1 MNKIVDQFNINV
13 KSVYELANFDRVVL
27 DFVINLILSQKN
39 VQGVNRLQI
48 NAAEN
53 AAKALENVRDHNSLR
68 SKYQTV
74 FNQCLV
80 LLVSYFGLAINDM
93 FNRYLTEFLKQG
105 LRLPNCG
112 KEEIKVSLTELE
124 AINYDVL
131 GNIGE
136 LVVSSKDI
144 SFQDMQSIPR
154 AFRDWLGYEPK
165 QDQDVNNIIVGQACR
180 HVIVHSGS
188 VVNKRLLNQ
197 IRNAT
202 PRELKPTFNENELLQ
217 FSPDEIEIVGKS
229 MIRYIEKLSSELGS
243 KLPPASANSNSAAS
257 DKSDF

>member
-1 MNKIVDQFNINV
+1 MNKIVEQFNINV
-13 KSVYELANFDRVVL
+13 ESVYELANFDRVVL
-27 DFVINLILSQKN
+27 DFVINLVLSQKN
-39 VQGVNRLQI
+39 VHGVNRLQI
-48 NAAEN
+48 NATEN
-53 AAKALENVRDHNSLR
+53 AAKALKNVRDHDSLR
-68 SKYQTV
+68 PKYQTV

-80 LLVSYFGLAINDM
+80 LLVSYFGLTINNL
-93 FNRYLTEFLKQG
+93 FNSYLTEFLKLG
-105 LRLPNCG
+105 LIPPNCG

-124 AINYDVL
+124 TLNYDVL

-144 SFQDMQSIPR
+144 SFQDMQSIAR

-165 QDQDVNNIIVGQACR
+165 QDRDVNNIIVGQACR

-188 VVNKRLLNQ
+188 VVNKRLLFQ

-202 PRELKPTFNENELLQ
+202 PRDLKLIFVENELLR

-229 MIRYIEKLSSELGS
+229 MIQYVERLSSELRS
-243 KLPPASANSNSAAS
+243 RLPPASANSGSAATDES
-257 DKSDF
+257 IF